1 MDSNTTLLE
10 LIQNLEKRLAEGD
23 FKDAVHKIKLM
34 TTRDMILEI
43 ISK

>member
-1 MDSNTTLLE
+1 MPNISAEE
-10 LIQNLEKRLAEGD
+10 LIKIIENRIDNGD

-34 TTRDMILEI
+34 TTREMVLEI

>member
-1 MDSNTTLLE
+1 MPNPTATE
-10 LIQNLEKRLAEGD
+10 MIEILEKRIENGD

-34 TTRDMILEI
+34 TTREIILEM

>member
-1 MDSNTTLLE
+1 
-10 LIQNLEKRLAEGD
+10 LAEGD